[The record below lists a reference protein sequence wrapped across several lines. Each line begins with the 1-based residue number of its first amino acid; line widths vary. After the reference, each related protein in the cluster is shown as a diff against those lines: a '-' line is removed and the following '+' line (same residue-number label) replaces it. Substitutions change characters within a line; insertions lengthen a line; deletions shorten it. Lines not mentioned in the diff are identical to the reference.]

1 MATSP
6 KPKTTRTASDADATI
21 SATLIRVRAIGVD
34 RRCRAGLCFD
44 REGSVIDVKSIT
56 QGQHEAI
63 ASDDY
68 LKIEVVTQV
77 PADDTTDQSDAQ

>member
-1 MATSP
+1 MATNQ
-6 KPKTTRTASDADATI
+6 KLKTTRSTSDADATV

-63 ASDDY
+63 ASDDH
-68 LKIEVVTQV
+68 LKIEVVTQA
-77 PADDTTDQSDAQ
+77 PADDTADQPDVQ